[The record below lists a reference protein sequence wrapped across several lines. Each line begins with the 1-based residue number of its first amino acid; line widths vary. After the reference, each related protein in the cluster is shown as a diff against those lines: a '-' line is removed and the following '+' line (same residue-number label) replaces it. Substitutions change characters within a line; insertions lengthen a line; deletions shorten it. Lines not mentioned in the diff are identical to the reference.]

1 MEWLNYHHLLYFW
14 TVAREGS
21 IVRACDKLLVAQPT
35 ISGQIKMLEDALGEK
50 LFAKAG
56 RGLALTEVGRVVY
69 RYADEIFGL
78 GRELQDVLKG
88 RPRGRPL
95 RLVVGISDLVPKFIA
110 YRVLQPALTMAEPVQ
125 LVCHEDESDHL
136 IVDLIE
142 HKLDV
147 VLSDAPLSSS
157 VRVKAYSHL
166 LGTCPVALFAAPSLV
181 RGFRKNFPTC
191 LDGAP
196 FLLPMEGSGLRR
208 SLDHWFDS
216 VQIRPRVVGEFKD
229 SALMKTFGEA
239 GAGVF
244 AAPAVIEKEVR
255 EHYSVGRIG
264 LLPSV
269 LESFY
274 VISVERKIK
283 HAAVLRI
290 SEQARHELFATPPP
304 T

>member
-50 LFAKAG
+50 LFMKSG

-95 RLVVGISDLVPKFIA
+95 RLVAGISDLLPKFIA
-110 YRVLQPALTMAEPVQ
+110 YRILQPALAMPEPVQ
-125 LVCHEDESDHL
+125 LVCHEDASERL
-136 IVDLIE
+136 LVDLIE

-147 VLSDAPLSSS
+147 VLSDAPLSPG

-166 LGTCPVALFAAPSLV
+166 LGSCPAALFAAPALA
-181 RGFRKNFPTC
+181 RAHRKNFPAC

-196 FLLPMEGSGLRR
+196 FLLPMEGSSLRR

-216 VQIRPRVVGEFKD
+216 LKIRPRIVGEFQD

-239 GAGVF
+239 GAGIF
-244 AAPAVIEKEVR
+244 ASPVVIEKEVR
-255 EHYSVGRIG
+255 AHYSVTRIG

-269 LESFY
+269 VERFY
-274 VISVERKIK
+274 AISVERRIK
-283 HAAVLRI
+283 HPAVLRI
-290 SEQARHELFATPPP
+290 SEQARDKLFASLGMP
-304 T
+304 